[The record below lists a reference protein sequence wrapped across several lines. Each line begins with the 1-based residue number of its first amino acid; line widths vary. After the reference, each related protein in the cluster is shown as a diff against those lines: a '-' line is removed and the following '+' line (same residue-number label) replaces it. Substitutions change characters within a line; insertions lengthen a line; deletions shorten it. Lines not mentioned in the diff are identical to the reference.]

1 MSNEFI
7 QPLNTIGPMKEGGE
21 IDNLDDNPARQDY
34 RGGRKLLTEGNYVQ
48 AALAFHN
55 ALLGFEEQGDQ
66 VGVANA
72 SDRLGDTCL
81 ARGEY
86 AMAIA
91 NYQRTASICETQD
104 DSFSLLAVNKKMA
117 TAYRKLGDGEKAL
130 ELLYDMLEH
139 YRLIHNP
146 EGAVAT
152 LTLIGETYEELGELP
167 KAADA
172 YRSIAGIHSRFKHDR
187 LAKEF
192 AERADALEQDR

>member
-1 MSNEFI
+1 M
-7 QPLNTIGPMKEGGE
+7 GE
-21 IDNLDDNPARQDY
+21 DGKTDQDDDNPARKDY
-34 RGGRKLLTEGNYVQ
+34 REGRKLFTDGNYTQ

-55 ALLGFEEQGDQ
+55 ALMGFEEQGDR

-91 NYQRTASICETQD
+91 NYQRAASICEEQD
-104 DSFSLLAVNKKMA
+104 DSFSLLAVNRKMA
-117 TAYRKLGDGEKAL
+117 AAYRKLGDREKAL

-139 YRLIHNP
+139 YRLTQNP

-152 LTLIGETYEELGELP
+152 LVLIAETFVEQGEML

-172 YRSIAGIHSRFKHDR
+172 YRSVSSIHSRFKHER
-187 LAKEF
+187 LAREF
-192 AERADALEQDR
+192 AERASALEQGR